1 MFENKSYFK
10 INASNERNFGLVFA
24 TIFII
29 ICLYPI
35 LHGEGIRLWAL
46 IIAIILYFLG
56 FFVPKALIVPNKL
69 WFKLGMVLG
78 AVVSPIIMGVIFFL
92 TVTPTG
98 IIMRLLGKSNRNYKI
113 EKSIIS
119 YWIKRK
125 ELFSSMKNQF

>member
-56 FFVPKALIVPNKL
+56 FFVPKALIVD
-69 WFKLGMVLG
+69 
-78 AVVSPIIMGVIFFL
+78 
-92 TVTPTG
+92 
-98 IIMRLLGKSNRNYKI
+98 
-113 EKSIIS
+113 
-119 YWIKRK
+119 
-125 ELFSSMKNQF
+125 